1 MKTLTLLP
9 AKNIITNIHQKIHL
23 STQLKSWILFI
34 MLVAGLEPART
45 NCSTDFKSVASAYS
59 AIPADCLQFHPIP
72 LCSKSFQNF
81 WRDVWRDMFRKNPVS
96 FQKTL

>member
-59 AIPADCLQFHPIP
+59 AIPADYLHCKIKTGWRWIRTTEAICSRFTVCP
-72 LCSKSFQNF
+72 L
-81 WRDVWRDMFRKNPVS
+81 
-96 FQKTL
+96 